1 MSWPLADTAVPH
13 IVIPMSLLNVH
24 SKTWFPTSC
33 ETAQKDVPLL
43 FIVLNHK
50 GISEIFIATKVFLP
64 DWEAKLIDKIPTW
77 PNLINL
83 QLQFEFFTSSS

>member
-13 IVIPMSLLNVH
+13 IVIPISLLNTH
-24 SKTWFPTSC
+24 SKTWFPPSC
-33 ETAQKDVPLL
+33 ETAQKDVALL

-50 GISEIFIATKVFLP
+50 GISEIFIATKTLLP
-64 DWEAKLIDKIPTW
+64 DWGVKAIDKSPTW

-83 QLQFEFFTSSS
+83 QLQFEFITTSS